1 MIPNGCGMVMAHYR
15 PQYTECISKWIKRL
29 SWAAMIVISAF
40 AIYANY
46 YIFWLITWPI
56 VLCGCA
62 LPWLGYLTALFVAMA
77 FKQTFKDCITIA
89 IETGIQNIG
98 W

>member
-1 MIPNGCGMVMAHYR
+1 M
-15 PQYTECISKWIKRL
+15 
-29 SWAAMIVISAF
+29 F

-62 LPWLGYLTALFVAMA
+62 LPWLGYRNVADGVVPSRTRVGHRRHDHLCHSHHDRQAFGYHMA
-77 FKQTFKDCITIA
+77 HFEDL
-89 IETGIQNIG
+89 
-98 W
+98 

>member
-1 MIPNGCGMVMAHYR
+1 MVPSACGMVMAHYR
-15 PQYTECISKWIKRL
+15 PQYIEAISKWIKRL
-29 SWAAMIVISAF
+29 SWAAMIVISCF

-62 LPWLGYLTALFVAMA
+62 LPWLG
-77 FKQTFKDCITIA
+77 
-89 IETGIQNIG
+89 
-98 W
+98 